1 MRLGDLFEWIAAAAF
16 VTAGYLWLH
25 SVALALLI
33 FGVCLGYFAQCH
45 ATTELPRVRL
55 PKVPRVRPIRKA
67 SEIICFMKASWKRKV
82 GPNAPPRPR

>member
-25 SVALALLI
+25 SIALALLI
-33 FGVCLGYFAQCH
+33 FGISLVYFGQCH

-55 PKVPRVRPIRKA
+55 PRVRLFQNLKHVARFLQA
-67 SEIICFMKASWKRKV
+67 FWKRKV
-82 GPNAPPRPR
+82 GLNAPPRPR